1 MLFCFVCVSVSEL
14 PKHAPYLVIGAGTAA
29 YAAYRAIRAAD
40 ATAKVCVHNAELSV
54 MSHFSNYRPQTD
66 TCHCEHFAGCTTRQ

>member
-1 MLFCFVCVSVSEL
+1 MWVACGCVCFYSEL

-40 ATAKVCVHNAELSV
+40 GTAKVCLYVRYFYVAENLT
-54 MSHFSNYRPQTD
+54 N
-66 TCHCEHFAGCTTRQ
+66 